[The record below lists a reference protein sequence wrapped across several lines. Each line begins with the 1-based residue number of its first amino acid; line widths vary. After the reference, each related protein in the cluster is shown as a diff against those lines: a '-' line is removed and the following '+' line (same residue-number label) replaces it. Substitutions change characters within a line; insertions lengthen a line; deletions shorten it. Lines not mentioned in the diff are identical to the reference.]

1 MKILDFRSD
10 TITAP
15 CPRMREAMYRA
26 EVGDDVYGEDP
37 TVNALEQ
44 KAAEFLGKESAL
56 FVPSGTQGNLIALLT
71 HCGRGD
77 EVILEADSHIYM
89 YEVGGMSALGG
100 LIPRRVPGVKGVLMP
115 EAVRA
120 NIRQDDIH
128 CPPTRLICIENTHNR
143 AGGTAVSV
151 SQTEALRQVADEY
164 GLPLHLDGAR
174 LFNAAVALGRPVHE
188 LSAPCHS
195 ISLCLSKGLGAPVGS
210 VLVGSSEF
218 IVRARK
224 VRKML
229 GGGMRQ
235 AGIIAAAGLFALNH
249 NIERL
254 ADDHRHAHKLALGLQ
269 ELGFELDLSSVQT
282 NIVRADTLPLL
293 IAADFLQQQLA
304 AVGVMMLSMG
314 PTSAR
319 FVTHLHVTEA
329 DVDEALLRI
338 RGVLMGVAGTR
349 GG

>member
-44 KAAEFLGKESAL
+44 KAAELLGKESAL

-77 EVILEADSHIYM
+77 EVILEADSHIFM

-100 LIPRRVPGVKGVLMP
+100 LIPRRVSGVKGVLMP

-120 NIRQDDIH
+120 NIREDDIH
-128 CPPTRLICIENTHNR
+128 CPPTGLICIENTHNR
-143 AGGTAVSV
+143 AGGTVVNV

-174 LFNAAVALGRPVHE
+174 LFNAAVALGCPVNE

-195 ISLCLSKGLGAPVGS
+195 ISLCLSKGLGGPVGS

-235 AGIIAAAGLFALNH
+235 AGIIAAAGLFALTH

-282 NIVRADTLPLL
+282 NIVRADTLPLG
-293 IAADFLQQQLA
+293 IAADRLQQQLA
-304 AVGVMMLSMG
+304 AVGVMMLSMD
-314 PTSAR
+314 PTTVR

-338 RGVLMGVAGTR
+338 RGVLVGS
-349 GG
+349 